1 MSTDFLSQDEVDA
14 LLQGVTGEPGA
25 AAEPQ
30 PPGGVRSFDLSSQDR
45 AQRGRLLTLESINE
59 SFSHRLRSG
68 IIDYARRTPEISVGA
83 IKIQSYADFTRSL
96 LVPASINLLRL
107 KPLRGTALVVL
118 DPALVSS
125 VVDSLFGGS
134 GRLHTPVDGRD
145 FTQTEQRIIQR
156 LLGIVTA
163 SLENAWAPV
172 HPLTPEYLRSELSM
186 QLVNIGAPADLAAVT
201 TFSIEFGADGGDL
214 HICLPYSMIEPIR
227 DRLSGTVPGEDADPD
242 QAWVR
247 RLSSGV
253 QSAAVEMVVNLG
265 RAEVSIQ
272 QLLAMQVGDVISLE
286 IPQPLVA
293 EVDRVPVMECKCGIL
308 NGQYALKVERL
319 LAPCAP

>member
-14 LLQGVTGEPGA
+14 LLQGVTGESET

-45 AQRGRLLTLESINE
+45 TQRGRLPTLESINE
-59 SFSHRLRSG
+59 SFSCRLRSG
-68 IIDYARRTPEISVGA
+68 IIDYVRRAPEISVGA

-145 FTQTEQRIIQR
+145 FTQTEQRIIQH

-319 LAPCAP
+319 LAPGAP

>member
-14 LLQGVTGEPGA
+14 LLQGVTGEPDA

-30 PPGGVRSFDLSSQDR
+30 QVEGVRSFDLSSHDR
-45 AQRGRLLTLESINE
+45 GQRGRLPTLESINE
-59 SFSHRLRSG
+59 SFSRRLRTG
-68 IIDYARRTPEISVGA
+68 IIDYVRRAPEISVGPA
-83 IKIQSYADFTRSL
+83 KIQNYADFTRSL

-107 KPLRGTALVVL
+107 KPLRGTALVVF

-145 FTQTEQRIIQR
+145 FTHTEQRIIQR
-156 LLGIVTA
+156 LLGIVTT
-163 SLENAWAPV
+163 SLESAWAPV

-186 QLVNIGAPADLAAVT
+186 QLVNTGAPSDLAAVT
-201 TFSIEFGADGGDL
+201 TFLVEFGADGGDL

-227 DRLSGTVPGEDADPD
+227 DRLSGAVRAEDAEPD
-242 QAWVR
+242 QAWIR
-247 RLSSGV
+247 RMSSGV
-253 QSAAVEMVVNLG
+253 QSADVEMVVNLG
-265 RAEVSIQ
+265 RGEVSIQ
-272 QLLAMQVGDVISLE
+272 QLLAMQIGDVISLE

-319 LAPCAP
+319 LAPGAN

>member
-1 MSTDFLSQDEVDA
+1 MIQPILSQDEVDA
-14 LLQGVTGEPGA
+14 LLQGVTGEPET

-30 PPGGVRSFDLSSQDR
+30 PAGGVRSFDLSSQDR
-45 AQRGRLLTLESINE
+45 AQRGRLPTLESINE
-59 SFSHRLRSG
+59 SFSRRLRSG
-68 IIDYARRTPEISVGA
+68 IIDYVRRAPEISVGA

-186 QLVNIGAPADLAAVT
+186 QLVNVGAPADLAAVT

-227 DRLSGTVPGEDADPD
+227 DRLSGTVPGEDAEPD

-247 RLSSGV
+247 GMSSGV
-253 QSAAVEMVVNLG
+253 QGAAVEMVVNLG

-319 LAPCAP
+319 LAPGAP

>member
-14 LLQGVTGEPGA
+14 LLQGVTGEPET

-30 PPGGVRSFDLSSQDR
+30 PAGGVRSFDLSSQDR
-45 AQRGRLLTLESINE
+45 AQRGRLPTLESINE
-59 SFSHRLRSG
+59 SFSRRLRSG
-68 IIDYARRTPEISVGA
+68 IIDYVRRAPEISVGA

-172 HPLTPEYLRSELSM
+172 YPLTPEYLRSELSM
-186 QLVNIGAPADLAAVT
+186 QLVNVGAPADLAAVT

-227 DRLSGTVPGEDADPD
+227 DRLSGTVPGEDAEPD

-247 RLSSGV
+247 RMSSGV
-253 QSAAVEMVVNLG
+253 QGAAVEMVVNLG

-319 LAPCAP
+319 LAPGAP